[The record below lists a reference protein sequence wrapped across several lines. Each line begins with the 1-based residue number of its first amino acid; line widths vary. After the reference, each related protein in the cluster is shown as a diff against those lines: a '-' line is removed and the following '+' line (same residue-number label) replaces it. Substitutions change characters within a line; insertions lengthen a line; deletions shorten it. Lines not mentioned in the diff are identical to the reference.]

1 MSNHSGSYMLNE
13 ILELMEQ
20 EQIFGWLGKEKTQSL
35 VRNITNTACRKYDCN
50 SGEILENFTD
60 RFELCY
66 GCLAD
71 SKDLENGLCEV
82 CRNDMGQIQ
91 KEAREQADVQTGI
104 TVAQYGAITS
114 SFEAAHTS

>member
-50 SGEILENFTD
+50 SGEIWLFGT
-60 RFELCY
+60 CY
-66 GCLAD
+66 AKL
-71 SKDLENGLCEV
+71 
-82 CRNDMGQIQ
+82 
-91 KEAREQADVQTGI
+91 
-104 TVAQYGAITS
+104 
-114 SFEAAHTS
+114 FF